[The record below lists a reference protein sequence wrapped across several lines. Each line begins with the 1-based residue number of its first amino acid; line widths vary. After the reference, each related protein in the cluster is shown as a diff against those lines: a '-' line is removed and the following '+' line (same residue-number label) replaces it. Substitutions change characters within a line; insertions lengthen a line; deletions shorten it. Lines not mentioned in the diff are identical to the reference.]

1 MDVEMREIKVAV
13 VTIST
18 ETTTFLGHSFGKRR
32 TGKPQTCVDCAGERS
47 SDQELGALVVA
58 LFKHFFFYCP

>member
-18 ETTTFLGHSFGKRR
+18 ETTTFLGHSFGNDALESLKHALIALASGAP
-32 TGKPQTCVDCAGERS
+32 TRS
-47 SDQELGALVVA
+47 SA
-58 LFKHFFFYCP
+58 H